1 MILQAWLTLPSCLA
15 SSSSPSFGSDDLL
28 FLGHFVVSVPCAGG
42 RVAVPACGENRAPPP
57 APLRK
62 PTTIVRLSSSYY
74 KSKRLTA
81 MQGVIAHG
89 VVVIGCAR
97 RDARQALKKI
107 HDRHAEKLGEA
118 LKAAGRDAVD
128 AQFVIRDL

>member
-42 RVAVPACGENRAPPP
+42 RVAVPARGENRAPPP

-74 KSKRLTA
+74 NSAKAAVR
-81 MQGVIAHG
+81 
-89 VVVIGCAR
+89 AR
-97 RDARQALKKI
+97 RPPI
-107 HDRHAEKLGEA
+107 ERHKLLAGEKTEIGGGDPRPRAET
-118 LKAAGRDAVD
+118 V
-128 AQFVIRDL
+128 